1 MNGRR
6 RSGGYCRMDGR
17 CRAISYGG
25 LGAQGLELGRTDAG
39 DVGQVVD
46 GGEGAVAVAVLHD
59 ARGQGLEVVL
69 KIL

>member
-1 MNGRR
+1 
-6 RSGGYCRMDGR
+6 MDGR

-25 LGAQGLELGRTDAG
+25 LGAQGLELGRADAG

-59 ARGQGLEVVL
+59 ARGQGRADAGQGLQFGGNGMPQ
-69 KIL
+69 I